1 MEPTDIRVFI
11 ADDHEETI
19 QKLSEFINAAPGM
32 KVVGTAANGAALWEQ
47 FSAGSNGVDVA
58 LVDIGMP
65 EMDGLTAVGKIKA
78 ICQDTIKVIVITG
91 LHGRNYPAEAISK
104 HADGFIAKSRRKD
117 EIIDAILR
125 VHKGEMVY
133 LPDPDDPAQPTVMP
147 ERPPDLSPNEMRIL
161 CLILEGLTSIEIAD
175 RVKMGVPSVDKIRRV
190 MLHKFGVK
198 NAAQLGAIA
207 EKYGLCR

>member
-19 QKLSEFINAAPGM
+19 QKLSEFINATNGM
-32 KVVGTAANGAALWEQ
+32 KVVGNAANGAALWGY
-47 FSAGSNGVDVA
+47 FSAGNNGVDVA

-65 EMDGLTAVGKIKA
+65 EMDGLTAVGKIKSV
-78 ICQDTIKVIVITG
+78 CKDTVKVIVITG

-104 HADGFIAKSRRKD
+104 QADGFIAKNRRKD
-117 EIIDAILR
+117 EIIEAIQR

-133 LPDPDDPAQPTVMP
+133 LPDPDDPAQPAVMP
-147 ERPPDLSPNEMRIL
+147 ERPPDLSPNELRIL
-161 CLILEGLTSIEIAD
+161 CLVLEGLTSIEIAD
-175 RVKMGVPSVDKIRRV
+175 RVRMGVHSVDKIRYV